1 MPRHRVLK
9 AVLILLAL
17 AAVGYVMIS
26 LYLPSSRRL
35 TFGVDRTSGR
45 IRRVQQ
51 SITFLPVHQFRR
63 ISFERRGEYAQH
75 NGIVR
80 ITSRESVPVLIAY
93 RMRFTIEA
101 ERISDAKRLIR
112 DGWSEWIG
120 ARVGEAVSAVTAQV
134 PVEELASPLSEF
146 RSRRDRVRQI
156 VAQHLAR
163 SGVRVAGFEIER
175 IDVDRDALLSLKR
188 AELRR
193 IARGAFGRVV
203 HISIEGADWELIS
216 ELVED
221 KKLPNIKA
229 LLGSGAAGN
238 LQTIQPA
245 VAPLLAATMVTGLP
259 PDRHGVLDF
268 TDTRANSPV
277 LSSTRRVPALWDVA
291 NAFGRSAAV
300 VNWWTAWPP
309 TSDDI
314 AVISSPFQS
323 PELPLVHPPDFEQH
337 ARSVSVGV
345 NTVGYRQMAR
355 FVNITEAEF
364 GRVSAQGTAD
374 DPVVIF
380 RSVLAKTWS
389 DHRAG
394 IGLYRSRRPML
405 LYVNFDGTDV
415 VNHLFGPY
423 HPPYRK
429 GVAAHEFR
437 KFWPSVANYYA
448 EIDHLVGEWMQAITA
463 SGEQTTVIV
472 TSQHG
477 FDWGGNRPWTPPA
490 GASALATHRNP
501 GIFIV
506 WGPNVVP
513 NPLRR
518 AISIYDVAPT
528 TLALLGLPK
537 STEMPGRVLVEMF
550 RNLEPVTGVAIASY
564 ADLVSRANPK
574 ASAEGRMADYRAR
587 LLRIGHLTDARR
599 VAMPLLEEPRDGVAG
614 KINLETWGRY
624 AYLNNQGV
632 RLRQQKKLAEASD
645 AFEQAIALNPTR
657 ATPYLN
663 LSIVLL
669 ERQELTAANAALLK
683 AVVRGLPTPERY
695 VIGLAA
701 YYRANDMPARA
712 VDFLLEARKVFPQSY
727 EVAAALGS
735 GLAAVGRYAEA
746 VPELE
751 RALGMRPSSTHV
763 LNNLGN
769 IYARRE
775 EYGRA
780 LDYWNRSL
788 AIDAAQ
794 PKIREAVEAAR
805 TNL

>member
-1 MPRHRVLK
+1 MPRHRALK

-17 AAVGYVMIS
+17 ATVGYVMIS

-51 SITFLPVHQFRR
+51 NITFLPVHQFRR
-63 ISFERRGEYAQH
+63 ISFERRGEFARH
-75 NGIVR
+75 SGIVR

-101 ERISDAKRLIR
+101 ERISDAERLIR

-120 ARVGEAVSAVTAQV
+120 VRVGEAVSAVASQV
-134 PVEELASPLSEF
+134 PIEELASPLSEF
-146 RSRRDRVRQI
+146 RSRRGRVRQI

-163 SGVRVAGFEIER
+163 SGVRVTGFEIER
-175 IDVDRDALLSLKR
+175 IDVDRNALLSLKR

-193 IARGAFGRVV
+193 NARGAFVRVV

-216 ELVED
+216 ALVED
-221 KKLPNIKA
+221 KRLPNVEA
-229 LLGSGAAGN
+229 LLDSGAAGN
-238 LQTIQPA
+238 LQTIQPT
-245 VAPLLAATMVTGLP
+245 VAPLLAATMVTGVP

-268 TDTRANSPV
+268 TDPRANSPA
-277 LSSTRRVPALWDVA
+277 LSSTRRVPALWDIA

-323 PELPLVHPPDFEQH
+323 PDALLVHPPGFAQH

-345 NTVGYRQMAR
+345 NTVGYRQLAR

-364 GRVSAQGTAD
+364 NRASAQGTAD
-374 DPVVIF
+374 DPVVIL
-380 RSVLAKTWS
+380 RGVLAKTWS

-394 IGLYRSRRPML
+394 IDLYRSRRPML

-415 VNHLFGPY
+415 VNHLFAPY
-423 HPPYRK
+423 HPPYRE
-429 GVAAHEFR
+429 GIASHEFR
-437 KFWPSVANYYA
+437 RFGPTVANYYA
-448 EIDHLVGEWMQAITA
+448 EIDRLVGEWMQAIAA
-463 SGEQTTVIV
+463 SGEPTTVII

-477 FDWGGNRPWTPPA
+477 FDWGKGRPRTPPS
-490 GASALATHRNP
+490 GSGALATHRSP

-506 WGPNVVP
+506 WGANVVHD
-513 NPLRR
+513 PLRR
-518 AISIYDVAPT
+518 TISIYDVAPT

-537 STEMPGRVLVEMF
+537 STEMPGRVLIDMF

-564 ADLVSRANPK
+564 ADLVSLAKPNAR
-574 ASAEGRMADYRAR
+574 AEGRLVDYRTH
-587 LLRIGHLTDARR
+587 LLRIGHLTDPRR
-599 VAMPLLEEPRDGVAG
+599 VAMPLLEEAREGVGG
-614 KINLETWGRY
+614 KVSLETWGRY

-632 RLRQQKKLAEASD
+632 QLRQQKKLVEASD
-645 AFEQAIALNPTR
+645 AFAQAIALNPTR

-669 ERQELTAANAALLK
+669 ERRQFTAADAVLMK
-683 AVVRGLPTPERY
+683 AVARGLPTPERY
-695 VIGLAA
+695 VIDLAA
-701 YYRANDMPARA
+701 YYRANDMPSRA
-712 VDFLLEARKVFPQSY
+712 VSFLLEARKVFPQSY

-735 GLAAVGRYAEA
+735 GLAAGGRYAEA
-746 VPELE
+746 IPELE
-751 RALGMRPSSTHV
+751 RALGMRPSSTRV